1 MPMTEGSSPMGPM
14 YLSISA
20 KLPVTSIAFFAVLD
34 LAIFQS
40 THRRNSISSSTSG
53 LPEHLD

>member
-1 MPMTEGSSPMGPM
+1 MPMMEDSSPMGPM

-20 KLPVTSIAFFAVLD
+20 KLPATLIVFFAVPI

-40 THRRNSISSSTSG
+40 TQRQNSISSSTSG
-53 LPEHLD
+53 LPARLD